1 MRRLPI
7 PSHRFVCAVFV
18 FCFVSLAGYSYG
30 QSQAQSAT
38 VQSSTSAQ
46 TPQEQAAPAVQRAP
60 AKVWTNDE
68 IDVLHNNH
76 TVSVVGTRA
85 NVQKNSAT
93 STIPSKSLAKDAAW
107 YRKQLIPLQA
117 EMDRLDAQIARLQAF
132 LSGENVSDPASLHMK
147 LTPTPQEQL
156 KQMIEKRQA
165 DAVKMDDLLDQARH
179 NGIEP
184 GALR

>member
-1 MRRLPI
+1 MSNI
-7 PSHRFVCAVFV
+7 ID
-18 FCFVSLAGYSYG
+18 
-30 QSQAQSAT
+30 
-38 VQSSTSAQ
+38 SSTS
-46 TPQEQAAPAVQRAP
+46 
-60 AKVWTNDE
+60 TN
-68 IDVLHNNH
+68 
-76 TVSVVGTRA
+76 
-85 NVQKNSAT
+85 
-93 STIPSKSLAKDAAW
+93 PPKSLAKDASW

-117 EMDRLDAQIARLQAF
+117 EMDRLDAQIAKLQAF